1 MEDLSCLTPNKDYSD
16 AVTQKKR
23 EALEEGAL
31 TKIFRHCFKR
41 GEQFEKIGEAVDINE
56 VVAGIAPNST
66 PVLQNGKFFF
76 NGLHN
81 YTDERGQLYGRSR
94 SDFNMATCFHIK
106 KRGEM

>member
-1 MEDLSCLTPNKDYSD
+1 M
-16 AVTQKKR
+16 
-23 EALEEGAL
+23 
-31 TKIFRHCFKR
+31 
-41 GEQFEKIGEAVDINE
+41 GEAVVINE
-56 VVAGIAPNST
+56 VVVGIAPNST
-66 PVLQNGKFFF
+66 PVLQNGKVVFY